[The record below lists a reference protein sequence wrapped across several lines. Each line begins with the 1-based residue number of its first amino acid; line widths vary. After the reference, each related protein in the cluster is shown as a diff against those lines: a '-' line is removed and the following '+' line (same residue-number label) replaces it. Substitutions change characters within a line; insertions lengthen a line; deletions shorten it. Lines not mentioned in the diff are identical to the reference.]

1 MNCPEVYWCWHYF
14 YHMEW
19 NGMEFCCLDS
29 RPLCLTENILWLA
42 KEHPWS
48 GAWKYLD
55 RIQAFRH
62 PHARQICQTAQK
74 PKLKGVQQTTLQLLG
89 KFVRL
94 SKAEAHDCPTNYPA
108 NVLKFLEAWLFGI
121 NTWAP
126 NWKNKSEH
134 CWTRVHPVIILYF
147 FVF

>member
-1 MNCPEVYWCWHYF
+1 
-14 YHMEW
+14 MEW

-62 PHARQICQTAQK
+62 PHARQICQTARK
-74 PKLKGVQQTTLQLLG
+74 PKLKGVQQTTLQMLG
-89 KFVRL
+89 KFAKL
-94 SKAEAHDCPTNYPA
+94 STAKAYDCPTNYPA
-108 NVLKFLEAWLFGI
+108 NVLKVLEAWLFDI
-121 NTWAP
+121 NTWVT
-126 NWKNKSEH
+126 NWNK
-134 CWTRVHPVIILYF
+134 CKWTLLNKGTPCLDSGRYERHLQVDTLSIFKLYCT
-147 FVF
+147 